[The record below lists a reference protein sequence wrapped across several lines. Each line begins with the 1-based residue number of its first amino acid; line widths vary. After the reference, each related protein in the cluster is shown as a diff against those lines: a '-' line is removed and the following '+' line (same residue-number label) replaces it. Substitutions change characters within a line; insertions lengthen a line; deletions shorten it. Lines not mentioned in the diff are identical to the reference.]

1 MAAESTFDIV
11 CRVDLQEVKNAI
23 QYSMKEIINRFDFK
37 GSGTVIQLTGD
48 GEAIEIASSE
58 EFKLNSARE
67 VLETKLVKRGVSLKV
82 LNLGKIESALGGTV
96 RQKVEL
102 QNGIPI
108 EKAREIVKVVKRAKL
123 KVQVAIQEKQLRVSG
138 KKRDDLQSVM
148 GLLKE
153 SDLGIEMQFVNYR

>member
-48 GEAIEIASSE
+48 GESIEIASSE

-108 EKAREIVKVVKRAKL
+108 EKAREIVKIVKRAKL

>member
-108 EKAREIVKVVKRAKL
+108 EKAREIVKIVKRAKL

>member
-67 VLETKLVKRGVSLKV
+67 VLETKLVKRGISLKV
-82 LNLGKIESALGGTV
+82 LNLG
-96 RQKVEL
+96 
-102 QNGIPI
+102 
-108 EKAREIVKVVKRAKL
+108 
-123 KVQVAIQEKQLRVSG
+123 
-138 KKRDDLQSVM
+138 
-148 GLLKE
+148 
-153 SDLGIEMQFVNYR
+153 

>member
-1 MAAESTFDIV
+1 M
-11 CRVDLQEVKNAI
+11 RL
-23 QYSMKEIINRFDFK
+23 
-37 GSGTVIQLTGD
+37 
-48 GEAIEIASSE
+48 
-58 EFKLNSARE
+58 
-67 VLETKLVKRGVSLKV
+67 
-82 LNLGKIESALGGTV
+82 
-96 RQKVEL
+96 KVEL

-108 EKAREIVKVVKRAKL
+108 EKAREIVKIVKRAKL

>member
-23 QYSMKEIINRFDFK
+23 QYSMKEIVNRFDFK

-67 VLETKLVKRGVSLKV
+67 VLETKLVKRGISLKV

-108 EKAREIVKVVKRAKL
+108 EKAREIVKIVKRAKL

>member
-67 VLETKLVKRGVSLKV
+67 VLETKLVKRGISLKV

-108 EKAREIVKVVKRAKL
+108 EKAREIVKIVKRAKL